1 MHKRS
6 TRGFSQKLPACVK
19 TEIGESQKTTS
30 VKMGKAI
37 FKVFQMGIRLSAGVL
52 ALIRQVV
59 ADLAGPGCTV
69 RLFGSRLHD
78 VAKGGD
84 VDLLLELPHTPPNPA
99 GLAAQVS
106 GRVSRAMQGR
116 KVDVLLVAPGLMRLP
131 IHDIALSEGVL
142 L

>member
-1 MHKRS
+1 
-6 TRGFSQKLPACVK
+6 
-19 TEIGESQKTTS
+19 
-30 VKMGKAI
+30 
-37 FKVFQMGIRLSAGVL
+37 MGIRLSAGVL